1 MIDYAEPL
9 GAPGFYFMNSP
20 GNDLEGIAGQVGA
33 GCNLFLFATGNGSI
47 TNTSTPI
54 AVSGGLSFGALAAGG
69 SVTCGL
75 TSAAAVYC
83 WGLNNFGQLGDGT
96 TTNSSVPVPVA
107 GLP

>member
-1 MIDYAEPL
+1 MSGGLSFSALATGENHTCGL
-9 GAPGFYFMNSP
+9 TSSGAAYCWGANSS
-20 GNDLEGIAGQVGA
+20 GQ
-33 GCNLFLFATGNGSI
+33 LGNGSI